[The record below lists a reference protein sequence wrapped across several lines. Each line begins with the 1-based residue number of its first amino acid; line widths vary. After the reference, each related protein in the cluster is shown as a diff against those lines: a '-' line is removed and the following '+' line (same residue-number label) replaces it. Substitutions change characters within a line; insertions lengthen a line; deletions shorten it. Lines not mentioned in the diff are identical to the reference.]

1 MPEKFILALAAL
13 LVLVLAALPLPSY
26 NLYVIVRLMAFAG
39 FAWCSWTAAQRKH
52 SGLAIA
58 CAVLA
63 VLFNP
68 VAPLHAEKLAW
79 AVADLGS
86 ALFLVLC
93 RKRLSLDSEE

>member
-13 LVLVLAALPLPSY
+13 LVLAALPLPSY
-26 NLYVIVRLMAFAG
+26 SLYVIVRLAAFAG
-39 FAWCSWTAAQRKH
+39 FAWCSWTAAQRKR

-68 VAPLHAEKLAW
+68 VAPLHAGKLVW
-79 AVADLGS
+79 AAADLGS

-93 RKRLSLDSEE
+93 RKRLSLEAEE